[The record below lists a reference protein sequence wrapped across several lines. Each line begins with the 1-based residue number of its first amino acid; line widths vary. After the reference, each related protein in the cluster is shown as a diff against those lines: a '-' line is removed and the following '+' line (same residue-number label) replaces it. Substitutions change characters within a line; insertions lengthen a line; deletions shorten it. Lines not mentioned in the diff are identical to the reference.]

1 MEKDADAGAVSHSAR
16 EGDLRE
22 RLPASMRT
30 RMIRAF
36 TGVRA
41 AEISGLIGGTFL
53 LAAIGKLLD
62 NRHFAE
68 ILAQWRLF
76 PHWSLLGLGIL
87 LSLSELLL
95 PVWLFSGWRLV
106 EAALLAVLFHV
117 AYVLGTLAT
126 VLRGIRLPDCGC
138 FGILFPHP
146 LDWMMVFEDALLAA
160 LCVALYFLARSK
172 RSLFAELSGSAV

>member
-1 MEKDADAGAVSHSAR
+1 MTIEYHVGQLFGLNVSAR
-16 EGDLRE
+16 EVLWRKC
-22 RLPASMRT
+22 A
-30 RMIRAF
+30 
-36 TGVRA
+36 RA
-41 AEISGLIGGTFL
+41 AIVIFIGGTLL

-76 PHWSLLGLGIL
+76 PNWSLLGLGVL

-95 PVWLFSGWRLV
+95 AAWLFSGWRLV

-117 AYVLGTLAT
+117 VYVLGTLVT

-146 LDWMMVFEDALLAA
+146 LDWMMVWQDTFLAVLCSVLYLLAKEDTA
-160 LCVALYFLARSK
+160 AAPF
-172 RSLFAELSGSAV
+172 SGRR

>member
-1 MEKDADAGAVSHSAR
+1 MTIHYSLSQLFGLNVGAR
-16 EGDLRE
+16 EVLWRKC
-22 RLPASMRT
+22 A
-30 RMIRAF
+30 
-36 TGVRA
+36 RA
-41 AEISGLIGGTFL
+41 AIIVLIAGTLL

-62 NRHFAE
+62 NRYFAE

-76 PHWSLLGLGIL
+76 PNWSLLGLGVL

-95 PVWLFSGWRLV
+95 ALWLFSGWRLA

-117 AYVLGTLAT
+117 SYVLGTLIT

-146 LDWMMVFEDALLAA
+146 LDWMMVFQDMALGV
-160 LCVALYFLARSK
+160 LCLGLYLLARSK
-172 RSLFAELSGSAV
+172 RATAR

>member
-1 MEKDADAGAVSHSAR
+1 MTIHYSLSQLFALNVGAR
-16 EGDLRE
+16 EALWRK
-22 RLPASMRT
+22 
-30 RMIRAF
+30 
-36 TGVRA
+36 GVRA
-41 AEISGLIGGTFL
+41 AIVALIGGTLL
-53 LAAIGKLLD
+53 LAATGKLLD

-76 PHWSLLGLGIL
+76 PSWSLLGLGVV

-95 PVWLFSGWRLV
+95 ALWLFSGWRLA

-117 AYVLGTLAT
+117 SYVIGTLIT

-146 LDWMMVFEDALLAA
+146 LDWMMVFQDTALAA
-160 LCVALYFLARSK
+160 VCVGLYLLARSK
-172 RSLFAELSGSAV
+172 WAPAR